1 MATTKQTPKHPSK
14 PSEPNDSA
22 LFPPSHSGGYQQ
34 ARRNWR
40 ENWQAVFEQCSDYFV
55 RY

>member
-1 MATTKQTPKHPSK
+1 MATTKSTPTNPSK
-14 PSEPNDSA
+14 SSEQQDHA
-22 LFPPSHSGGYQQ
+22 LFPPSQSNDYQL

-40 ENWQAVFEQCSDYFV
+40 ENWQAVFEQCSEYFV

>member
-1 MATTKQTPKHPSK
+1 MATAKQTPQSPSK
-14 PSEPNDSA
+14 SSEPHDTA
-22 LFPPSHSGGYQQ
+22 LFPPSHSGDYQQ

>member
-1 MATTKQTPKHPSK
+1 MATTKSTPTNPSK
-14 PSEPNDSA
+14 PSGQQEHA
-22 LFPPSHSGGYQQ
+22 LFPPSQSNDYQQ

-40 ENWQAVFEQCSDYFV
+40 ENWQAVFEQCSEYFV